1 MGDGYQLISGERRL
15 RAMQLA
21 NKKTIPAIVRQ
32 ASEEQMVEWA
42 LIENIQ
48 REDLN
53 PIDRAKA
60 YKEYIYNFSLSQQE
74 AAQRLGEDRS
84 TIANY
89 LRLLELPDEIKQML
103 VGDGISMGHARGL
116 LGVTDKNEQ
125 LTLARRIIKNNLS
138 VRELERAVQKIRQ
151 GSENV
156 PVEKPAKSVN
166 IIDLEQQMTQSLG
179 TKVIIS
185 TKGKKGHHGKITI
198 EFYTLDDFDRI
209 RERIL

>member
-1 MGDGYQLISGERRL
+1 
-15 RAMQLA
+15 MQLA
-21 NKKTIPAIVRQ
+21 EKKTIPAIVRQ

-53 PIDRAKA
+53 PIERASA
-60 YKEYIYNFSLSQQE
+60 YKEYIYSFSLNQQE
-74 AAQRLGEDRS
+74 AAHRLGEDRS

-89 LRLLELPDEIKQML
+89 LRLLELPDEIKEML

-116 LGVTDKNEQ
+116 LGVADKNEQ
-125 LTLARRIIKNNLS
+125 ILLARKIIKNNLS
-138 VRELERAVQKIRQ
+138 VRELERMVQKIRQ
-151 GSENV
+151 GGENL
-156 PVEKPAKSVN
+156 PEEKPSKSGN
-166 IIDLEQQMTQSLG
+166 IIELEHQMTQSLG
-179 TKVIIS
+179 TKVVINA
-185 TKGKKGHHGKITI
+185 KGKKGHHGRIII